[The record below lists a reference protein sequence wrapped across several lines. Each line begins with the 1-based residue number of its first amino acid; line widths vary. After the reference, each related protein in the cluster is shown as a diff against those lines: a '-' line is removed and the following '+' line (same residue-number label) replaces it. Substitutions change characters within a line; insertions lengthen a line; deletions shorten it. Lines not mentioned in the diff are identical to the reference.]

1 MLLTSAIA
9 ISNLLCRRTNIC
21 EIAEP
26 CLTSFEEPVFHAVA
40 LFKGKWHAI
49 AGTIVGFGPKPLFN
63 KEYRCYAM
71 VLALPRCRFPG
82 QLSQPL

>member
-26 CLTSFEEPVFHAVA
+26 CLTSFEELDSMPLPCLRANGMPSQEPLSVSA
-40 LFKGKWHAI
+40 LNPYLIRSIG
-49 AGTIVGFGPKPLFN
+49 
-63 KEYRCYAM
+63 AM
-71 VLALPRCRFPG
+71 PWC
-82 QLSQPL
+82 